1 MGFHPSGSKIQSKM
15 ETRPSPNALESETL
29 LETKTNLEN
38 YSTTVKNNLPTK
50 TNKQKERGDY
60 SG

>member
-15 ETRPSPNALESETL
+15 ETRPSPNGMESETL